1 MLLVVT
7 SRDAEWD
14 ATAQPE
20 AGEAEDGTENP
31 CENSFILIDHGKCI
45 VVAVRTLHLH
55 RDGQHKL
62 LRLLMDNDDLGRLLV
77 TGSSCGLS
85 HQWLV

>member
-7 SRDAEWD
+7 SRNAEWD

-31 CENSFILIDHGKCI
+31 CESSFLLIDRGKCV

-55 RDGQHKL
+55 RYGQHKL
-62 LRLLMDNDDLGRLLV
+62 LRLLIDNDGLGRLLV
-77 TGSSCGLS
+77 TGISCGLS